1 MSVSAALI
9 LVAATA
15 WLASPPGSFTPS
27 AEDSA
32 ASETLCALE
41 CEGIAVRDEQIVR
54 RPEGEYIVLAA
65 DSGRVAAGSALLASS
80 DGSEGLA
87 QAVRDAARDDP
98 SIAVAA
104 AREAAT
110 AASVDDA
117 SGAFKLRALYSP
129 DSGADYELVTAPHS
143 AVWTSAA
150 DGLEHLG
157 PDALEEI
164 TAAGARE
171 LIASAPSPIE
181 DAAGKLVLSDD
192 WRFVTVLR
200 VQDAPAVGED
210 VRLEFDGFSVRAV
223 TEYAGQSEN
232 GERAVVFVS
241 DELPPGAIELRRSA
255 ARIVAGD

>member
-1 MSVSAALI
+1 MR
-9 LVAATA
+9 
-15 WLASPPGSFTPS
+15 PGP
-27 AEDSA
+27 
-32 ASETLCALE
+32 
-41 CEGIAVRDEQIVR
+41 
-54 RPEGEYIVLAA
+54 
-65 DSGRVAAGSALLASS
+65 
-80 DGSEGLA
+80 
-87 QAVRDAARDDP
+87 
-98 SIAVAA
+98 
-104 AREAAT
+104 
-110 AASVDDA
+110 
-117 SGAFKLRALYSP
+117 FKLRALYSP

-200 VQDAPAVGED
+200 AQDAPAVGED

-223 TEYAGQSEN
+223 TEYAGKSEN

-255 ARIVAGD
+255 ARIVSRRLKQRSNKEIDRMSIAENVAAVRARIEARRAGAAGAARGRKQDE

>member
-27 AEDSA
+27 AEGSA
-32 ASETLCALE
+32 APETRCAL
-41 CEGIAVRDEQIVR
+41 VRDEQIVR

-104 AREAAT
+104 TREAAT

-143 AVWTSAA
+143 AVWTSAV

-200 VQDAPAVGED
+200 AQDAPAVGED

-255 ARIVAGD
+255 ARIVGGD